1 MEHAAG
7 AGKRRR
13 SNGSIPFSGIPFSG
27 TGHRLGGDSGETLQS
42 PDERPTNYR
51 RMDNPTEFPEP
62 PASSSKTLESPDEAQ
77 MKLIIES
84 RESQMTA
91 SPMVLPTFDNG
102 YHNDV
107 TDIIDVDAQPAA
119 DLVLEPNEHAEWASI
134 FGKRNHL
141 QEYWQQKDSWTLAD
155 LVSEPVRSDVF
166 LTGDLGQQ
174 PLPLSWQL
182 LVTYP
187 TMLQVLQNSAL
198 ALLHQSL
205 ALLGLEAPDDLAAT
219 ADVSL
224 HEGLVTPM
232 QHKYLVFLKGW
243 SDLPYSPPRKT
254 TPFDSTSSSSS
265 SSSSAA
271 SSMTPA

>member
-13 SNGSIPFSGIPFSG
+13 SNGLIPFSGIPFSG

-42 PDERPTNYR
+42 PDERPTKYR

-91 SPMVLPTFDNG
+91 SPMVLPTSDNG

-119 DLVLEPNEHAEWASI
+119 DLVLEPNQHAEWASI

-166 LTGDLGQQ
+166 STGDLGQQ

-254 TPFDSTSSSSS
+254 TPSDSTSSSS

-271 SSMTPA
+271 SSMTA

>member
-1 MEHAAG
+1 MEHAAA
-7 AGKRRR
+7 AGKKRRR
-13 SNGSIPFSGIPFSG
+13 SDPNKEWSPFSG
-27 TGHRLGGDSGETLQS
+27 TGHKLGESSGETLQS
-42 PDERPTNYR
+42 PDERCKNYR
-51 RMDNPTEFPEP
+51 RMNTPTKLPEP
-62 PASSSKTLESPDEAQ
+62 PASSSTTLKSPDEAQ
-77 MKLIIES
+77 MKFIIAS
-84 RESQMTA
+84 SASHMTA

-102 YHNDV
+102 YHSDDV

-134 FGKRNHL
+134 FGKRNPG

-166 LTGDLGQQ
+166 STGDLGQQ

-182 LVTYP
+182 LGTYP
-187 TMLQVLQNSAL
+187 TMLQVLQKSAL

-205 ALLGLEAPDDLAAT
+205 VLLGLEAPDDLAAT

-232 QHKYLVFLKGW
+232 QHKYLVFL
-243 SDLPYSPPRKT
+243 SQEPPPRKT

-265 SSSSAA
+265 SSSSSSAAA
-271 SSMTPA
+271 STP

>member
-13 SNGSIPFSGIPFSG
+13 SDPNKEWSPFSG
-27 TGHRLGGDSGETLQS
+27 TGHKLGESSGETLQS

-119 DLVLEPNEHAEWASI
+119 DLVLEPNQHAEWASI

-166 LTGDLGQQ
+166 STGDLGQQ

-265 SSSSAA
+265 SSSSSAA
-271 SSMTPA
+271 SSMTSA